1 MKLETA
7 TMGTTKSR
15 KTKSNSSSILNLKD
29 SLSKQVRQF
38 FQRANLTD
46 LLFNPEKC
54 HLMACLLFLLEILIH
69 IWIISTRQYTEIDW
83 VAYMQEV
90 EGVQNGT
97 FDYSQLKGD
106 TGPLVYPAG
115 FVWIFT
121 GLYYITNNGTN
132 IKLAQCLFAVLYL
145 INIGLVFY
153 LMSKSKKVPPYTLA
167 IMTLTSYR
175 IHSIFTLR
183 LFNDPVAMT
192 MLYGAIALFVNDYWS
207 LGSLIYSLAVS
218 VKMNILLVAPALL
231 FAYVATQGLVG
242 TIKQLAIC
250 ASLQVVLAIPFLMAH
265 PVNYIKGA
273 FNLGRVFLFKWT
285 VNWRFL
291 PEWLFVNPGFHL
303 GLLVLHLLALVVAF
317 PHCWVML
324 QSYAKLMKNDQRPDW
339 TLQLLLLPL
348 FFSNFIGMC
357 FARSLHYQVKTL
369 KYTSSVYFQNIHYF
383 QFYVWYY
390 HQLPYLL
397 WCTKLPTLYKLL
409 VLGLIEMCW
418 NTYPSTVWSSAT
430 LHTCHF
436 VILIGVYLY
445 IRDGVKQ
452 KDN

>member
-1 MKLETA
+1 MKLEA
-7 TMGTTKSR
+7 TKMPVTSKKS
-15 KTKSNSSSILNLKD
+15 KSNTSPFSKIWDIKRKIWNFLKP
-29 SLSKQVRQF
+29 
-38 FQRANLTD
+38 ANLID
-46 LLFNPEKC
+46 LLCNPEKC
-54 HLMACLLFLLEILIH
+54 GPMACLLFLVEFVFH
-69 IWIISTRQYTEIDW
+69 IFIIYFAKYTEIDW

-90 EGVQNGT
+90 EGVKNGT
-97 FDYSQLKGD
+97 FDYAQLKGD

-121 GLYYITNNGTN
+121 GLYHITNSGTN

-153 LMSKSKKVPPYTLA
+153 LMTKSKKVPPYTLV
-167 IMTLTSYR
+167 IMTCTAFR
-175 IHSIFTLR
+175 VHSIFTLR

-192 MLYGAIALFVNDYWS
+192 LLYCAIALFVNDYWS

-218 VKMNILLVAPALL
+218 VKMNILLVAPALF

-242 TIKQLAIC
+242 TIKQLSIC
-250 ASLQVVLAIPFLMAH
+250 ASLQLVLAIPFLMAH

-273 FNLGRVFLFKWT
+273 FNMGRVFLFKWT

-303 GLLVLHLLALVVAF
+303 GLLVLHLIALVVAF

-357 FARSLHYQVKTL
+357 FARSLHYQVKNLPQIIFENIFKQFITF
-369 KYTSSVYFQNIHYF
+369 SSMCGITINCHIYYGVPNFQPFTNF
-383 QFYVWYY
+383 
-390 HQLPYLL
+390 
-397 WCTKLPTLYKLL
+397 
-409 VLGLIEMCW
+409 
-418 NTYPSTVWSSAT
+418 
-430 LHTCHF
+430 
-436 VILIGVYLY
+436 
-445 IRDGVKQ
+445 
-452 KDN
+452 